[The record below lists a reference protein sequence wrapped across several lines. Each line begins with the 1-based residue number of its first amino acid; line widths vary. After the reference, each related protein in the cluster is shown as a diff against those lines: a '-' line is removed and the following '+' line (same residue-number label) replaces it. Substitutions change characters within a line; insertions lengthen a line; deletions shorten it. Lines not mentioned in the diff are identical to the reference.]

1 MMVEN
6 ECVIIYKKFK
16 HRPFTFPML
25 EQLRK
30 DRNEKPYSQKE
41 KMLIVSFLQRNY
53 GARKSYRN
61 VSEGFLTVLTI
72 PKEK

>member
-1 MMVEN
+1 MIVEN
-6 ECVIIYKKFK
+6 ECMIIYKKFH

-30 DRNEKPYSQKE
+30 DRNEKPYLQKE
-41 KMLIVSFLQRNY
+41 KIWIVSYLQRNY

-61 VSEGFLTVLTI
+61 TSEGFLTVLTI
-72 PKEK
+72 PKRK